1 LHFSLGVRSLAPIT
15 NESVLTS
22 PDHDQDQPQRSLAMR
37 VVRNAA
43 RGSVIGVAV
52 TLLIY
57 AQQTVRVA
65 RTSDRMPLGFALVA
79 GILLGPVVSLTL
91 MATRSWRKD
100 LVGQYASC
108 VLAGIVAGLALGGML
123 MLEDPAS
130 PGLAF
135 GLGAFL
141 GLCGGLGLGVF
152 YRRWHVDDESARP

>member
-1 LHFSLGVRSLAPIT
+1 
-15 NESVLTS
+15 
-22 PDHDQDQPQRSLAMR
+22 MR

-43 RGSVIGVAV
+43 RGSVIGLAV

-57 AQQTVRVA
+57 VQQAVRVA

-91 MATRSWRKD
+91 MATKSWRTD
-100 LVGQYASC
+100 LFGQYASC
-108 VLAGIVAGLALGGML
+108 VLAGIVAGLVLGGML

-135 GLGAFL
+135 GFGAFL

-152 YRRWHVDDESARP
+152 YRRWHVDDESARR